1 MRALEQIQLAV
12 PHDYLVGIA
21 PLVVGIFLV
30 GILVGAVSIGVW
42 ARSKEPPP
50 EQKPQPRGG
59 AWHTRQ
65 EHGRET
71 SADHGPG
78 HQDGE
83 RHTLTEWREPDEWPQ
98 DGIRHLPHSLKG
110 FGNWG
115 SHGVSGPE
123 GGTRGPAAGARSPGD
138 VRGTGDTGT
147 PGDTRSAA
155 ERRTPAGAAGG
166 APGGAPRGG
175 PTRSGPGQEESGKEE
190 H

>member
-30 GILVGAVSIGVW
+30 GLLIGAVSIGLY

-50 EQKPQPRGG
+50 EQRPQPRGG

-65 EHGRET
+65 EYGRET
-71 SADHGPG
+71 PADHGPG

-83 RHTLTEWREPDEWPQ
+83 RHRLTEWRDYDEWPQ

-115 SHGVSGPE
+115 SHGVATPPEGVPVPKAHAAGRNRTPGPE
-123 GGTRGPAAGARSPGD
+123 RGRGPANGD
-138 VRGTGDTGT
+138 GRDQ
-147 PGDTRSAA
+147 
-155 ERRTPAGAAGG
+155 
-166 APGGAPRGG
+166 RGG
-175 PTRSGPGQEESGKEE
+175 QT
-190 H
+190 

>member
-12 PHDYLVGIA
+12 PHDYIVGIA

-30 GILVGAVSIGVW
+30 GILVGAVSIGMW
-42 ARSKEPPP
+42 ARGKEPPP

-65 EHGRET
+65 EYGRET
-71 SADHGPG
+71 PADHGPG

-98 DGIRHLPHSLKG
+98 DGIRRLPHSLKG

-115 SHGVSGPE
+115 SHGVSSPE
-123 GGTRGPAAGARSPGD
+123 GGTRSPGTGGPGARSPESGA
-138 VRGTGDTGT
+138 RSPEGT
-147 PGDTRSAA
+147 
-155 ERRTPAGAAGG
+155 RRPAGAAGG
-166 APGGAPRGG
+166 AGGVPRGA

>member
-59 AWHTRQ
+59 AWHTRD
-65 EHGRET
+65 EYGRET
-71 SADHGPG
+71 PADHGPG

-98 DGIRHLPHSLKG
+98 DGIRRLPHSLKG

-115 SHGVSGPE
+115 SHGVSSPE
-123 GGTRGPAAGARSPGD
+123 GSAAGPGSRGAEGSRSPA
-138 VRGTGDTGT
+138 GT
-147 PGDTRSAA
+147 
-155 ERRTPAGAAGG
+155 AGG
-166 APGGAPRGG
+166 APGGAPRGAS
-175 PTRSGPGQEESGKEE
+175 TRSGPGREESGKEE

>member
-12 PHDYLVGIA
+12 PHDYIVGIA
-21 PLVVGIFLV
+21 PLIVGIFLV
-30 GILVGAVSIGVW
+30 GILVGAVSIGMW

-59 AWHTRQ
+59 AWHTR
-65 EHGRET
+65 EEYGRET
-71 SADHGPG
+71 AADHGPG

-98 DGIRHLPHSLKG
+98 DGIRRLPHSLKG

-123 GGTRGPAAGARSPGD
+123 GTRSPAGTRSAEGTPGPGGTRGFEGGTRSPA
-138 VRGTGDTGT
+138 GT
-147 PGDTRSAA
+147 
-155 ERRTPAGAAGG
+155 AGG
-166 APGGAPRGG
+166 FQGGVPRGA